1 VCVSAENSFHGR
13 AKCTFWVV
21 GRVRR
26 SRSSGNLRKFAS
38 RFGKGSCLVCFAIFG
53 RFLGF
58 GGKRFS
64 RGNVPEMTELEGL
77 FESGKIGEK

>member
-1 VCVSAENSFHGR
+1 VH
-13 AKCTFWVV
+13 FWAV

-26 SRSSGNLRKFAS
+26 WRSYGNLRKFAS

-64 RGNVPEMTELEGL
+64 REMCL
-77 FESGKIGEK
+77 K